1 MIAELRRGLRPAGW
15 CRDRLSPR
23 SSGFDGT
30 DRTAGASN
38 TVNSKQVASARAH
51 YPDETGVTVT
61 EELKVEPDQLDT
73 FASKLKQLATEHT
86 QATPYVQQW
95 LKVDDG
101 AGGVFLTG
109 VVDTL
114 SQILTDLESNFAT
127 LTSVTEG
134 SAAELVKSAQM
145 YRSTDHTTAAALDK
159 TYVGRSR

>member
-1 MIAELRRGLRPAGW
+1 M
-15 CRDRLSPR
+15 
-23 SSGFDGT
+23 
-30 DRTAGASN
+30 
-38 TVNSKQVASARAH
+38 
-51 YPDETGVTVT
+51 T

-73 FASKLKQLATEHT
+73 FANKLKQLATDHT

-114 SQILTDLESNFAT
+114 GQILTDLESNFAT

-134 SAAELVKSAQM
+134 AAAELLESAQM
-145 YRSTDHTTAAALDK
+145 YRSTDHATAAALDK
-159 TYVGRSR
+159 TYVGRSK